1 MKVPYLFLTIF
12 LCSEYIEGYKVLY
25 LFPFASKSHKNIFD
39 ALITELARRDHEV
52 TVISELSFSQP
63 VKNVK
68 EIIIKKSIDF
78 QSADIQREV
87 FGTIGYH
94 PIFMTF
100 AFPMFTLPICKSFF
114 QNSDVKKLLKKGKQF
129 DMVIVS
135 GFLNECALATAPLLG
150 KYIISQS
157 PGFLIPWNGA
167 FVPQP
172 PSYVPHL
179 SLSYTSEMSFFQRLN
194 NLFTSVSLNLVHD
207 YYIIPTFQSEIA
219 KHIPENPS
227 ILEARNLI
235 SLHIDSADP
244 VLTSPRPS
252 MPNIVSVGGIH
263 CKKAKPLPQELED
276 FVQSSGDN
284 GFIYFSLGSNAQS
297 RFLPEKVKTSLLAAF
312 SKLKQK
318 VIWKYEEE
326 LKNAPSNVKVIKW
339 APQQDLLGHPK
350 IKGFITHGGLLSL
363 QETVYNA
370 VPVVAVPILG
380 DQHSNIAR
388 VEELK
393 IGYKVDFNNISEVSI
408 FEAVNEILKES
419 YKENMMKYSA
429 IFHDRYQ
436 QPLEQAVF
444 WVEYVIKNDCADC
457 LKSVGEELNFLQ
469 YFLIDVIAFISIILL
484 FVVFGL
490 IFLVKL
496 VMKIANKSK
505 LVVEKKQQ

>member
-1 MKVPYLFLTIF
+1 
-12 LCSEYIEGYKVLY
+12 
-25 LFPFASKSHKNIFD
+25 
-39 ALITELARRDHEV
+39 
-52 TVISELSFSQP
+52 
-63 VKNVK
+63 
-68 EIIIKKSIDF
+68 
-78 QSADIQREV
+78 
-87 FGTIGYH
+87 
-94 PIFMTF
+94 
-100 AFPMFTLPICKSFF
+100 
-114 QNSDVKKLLKKGKQF
+114 
-129 DMVIVS
+129 
-135 GFLNECALATAPLLG
+135 
-150 KYIISQS
+150 
-157 PGFLIPWNGA
+157 
-167 FVPQP
+167 
-172 PSYVPHL
+172 
-179 SLSYTSEMSFFQRLN
+179 
-194 NLFTSVSLNLVHD
+194 
-207 YYIIPTFQSEIA
+207 
-219 KHIPENPS
+219 
-227 ILEARNLI
+227 
-235 SLHIDSADP
+235 
-244 VLTSPRPS
+244 

-263 CKKAKPLPQELED
+263 CKKAKPLTQELED

-363 QETVYNA
+363 QETVYNG
-370 VPVVAVPILG
+370 VPVVAVPLMG

-408 FEAVNEILKES
+408 LEAVNEILKES

-436 QPLEQAVF
+436 QPLDQAVF

-457 LKSVGEELNFLQ
+457 LKSVGEELNLLQ
-469 YFLIDVIAFISIILL
+469 YFLIDVIAFITIILL
-484 FVVFGL
+484 SVVFGL

-496 VMKIANKSK
+496 VYMKIANKSK